1 MSQIDPWEKAAEC
14 QRAAQAAIDPE
25 HQTILTHLR
34 NLWIAFGDERDSM
47 SADDLAMEAEAIG
60 RLHAELI
67 NSQQRIL
74 H

>member
-34 NLWIAFGDERDSM
+34 NLWIALGNERDSM

>member
-1 MSQIDPWEKAAEC
+1 
-14 QRAAQAAIDPE
+14 
-25 HQTILTHLR
+25 
-34 NLWIAFGDERDSM
+34 LWIALGDERDSM